1 MTPYSLIYT
10 GKHFRGLFSIQNAG
24 TILHSVNIL
33 ADMNISTR
41 HMYVLQT
48 YFVFVFSQ
56 LYLLLLQ
63 VEDLTSSVPEVK
75 QLVTEE
81 KADLLHKIVSSLLVE
96 DRLTSLMCVHKGKV
110 SDPNITVT
118 VTPLQSYGTDCRIVC
133 MKDFGLD
140 ISSLVTGF
148 LGCHLFVTSAEF

>member
-1 MTPYSLIYT
+1 MTPYSHIYT
-10 GKHFRGLFSIQNAG
+10 GKYFRGLFSFQNAG
-24 TILHSVNIL
+24 TILHSLNIL
-33 ADMNISTR
+33 ADRNVSTG
-41 HMYVLQT
+41 HVYILQT
-48 YFVFVFSQ
+48 YFVLVFPQ

-81 KADLLHKIVSSLLVE
+81 KTDLLHKIVSSLLVE

-118 VTPLQSYGTDCRIVC
+118 VTYPFTELW
-133 MKDFGLD
+133 
-140 ISSLVTGF
+140 
-148 LGCHLFVTSAEF
+148 H

>member
-1 MTPYSLIYT
+1 M
-10 GKHFRGLFSIQNAG
+10 FSFQNAG
-24 TILHSVNIL
+24 PILHSVNIL
-33 ADMNISTR
+33 ADRNGSTG
-41 HMYVLQT
+41 HMYILQT
-48 YFVFVFSQ
+48 YFVFVFPQ

-110 SDPNITVT
+110 SDLNITVT
-118 VTPLQSYGTDCRIVC
+118 VTYPLQSYSTDCRIVC

-140 ISSLVTGF
+140 IPSLVTGF
-148 LGCHLFVTSAEF
+148 LGCYLIVTIAEF

>member
-1 MTPYSLIYT
+1 MVLPPGVTVSVLWNVTSYSLIHT
-10 GKHFRGLFSIQNAG
+10 GKHFRGLFSFQNAG
-24 TILHSVNIL
+24 TILNSVNIL
-33 ADMNISTR
+33 ADRNVSTG
-41 HMYVLQT
+41 HMYIVQT
-48 YFVFVFSQ
+48 YFVFVFPQ

-81 KADLLHKIVSSLLVE
+81 RADLLHKIVSSLLVE

-118 VTPLQSYGTDCRIVC
+118 VTYP
-133 MKDFGLD
+133 F
-140 ISSLVTGF
+140 
-148 LGCHLFVTSAEF
+148 AELWH